1 MNCETFREELPRYLR
16 EEMDE
21 SRRADWRRHLGECGA
36 CRSLA
41 VRREPSLLLA
51 VAQPEPAVEAVDEA
65 RVEAVLAEV
74 RSHRIERRL
83 GSRRWRRMAAA
94 AALVVAGGLGG
105 LVLAPRHQGTPMGE
119 EAARRTQ
126 PPAVEVEMGSEVTV
140 YQLAAED
147 GDTAVA
153 FVVNPGLRL

>member
-21 SRRADWRRHLGECGA
+21 GRRAAWRRHLGECRA

-41 VRREPSLLLA
+41 VRREPSLLFAL
-51 VAQPEPAVEAVDEA
+51 AQPEARVALPDEA

-74 RSHRIERRL
+74 RAQRLERRL
-83 GSRRWRRMAAA
+83 GAHRWRRMAAA
-94 AALVVAGGLGG
+94 AALVVAAGVGG
-105 LVLAPRHQGTPMGE
+105 LVLVPRHPGTPT
-119 EAARRTQ
+119 AAEVALPVQ
-126 PPAVEVEMGSEVTV
+126 PPAVEVEMDSEITV

-147 GDTAVA
+147 GDTAVT